1 MAAVL
6 LALGIP
12 LAVSLAAARQQ
23 EVVVDRIDDTAR
35 FASLAQFV
43 TERPS
48 GSRVDTTDGR
58 RETLKRE
65 LEQYYSVYGIKA
77 GVFYR
82 EKDQQAMANAPYD
95 WGRPTEGEGLE
106 AFEEALLGRRPHD
119 PKQVWPWQEA
129 GSSSRPR
136 SSTTVMSSPPSSPT
150 RPPTRC
156 ARRSCAAG

>member
-6 LALGIP
+6 LALGVP

-58 RETLKRE
+58 GETLQRE
-65 LEQYYSVYGIKA
+65 LEQYYKVYGIKA

-82 EKDQQAMANAPYD
+82 ELNQLPMANAPASGAGPPRARGSPRSRRLC
-95 WGRPTEGEGLE
+95 WGAVRTARNRCGP
-106 AFEEALLGRRPHD
+106 GRRP
-119 PKQVWPWQEA
+119 A
-129 GSSSRPR
+129 
-136 SSTTVMSSPPSSPT
+136 
-150 RPPTRC
+150 C
-156 ARRSCAAG
+156 RRVPGHP